1 MTIPLERYQKQ
12 LDVLRAELKKLAKQK
27 SLLGWLRFITLVSAF
42 LALWKLWPLG
52 LFIAVTAFL
61 LLTGLFLFILS
72 KDLRNN
78 TSIENNNR
86 LQQIIRTEID
96 ILNHHFTHLPDGSKY
111 KPEAHAYAND
121 LDIFG
126 RASLYQYINRTC
138 SEQGNKLFADWLLE
152 PATKEVLRQ
161 RQLAVKEL
169 ASEMNWRQQ
178 LQSYGMSA
186 PVNLSTQQKIENWFG
201 QPEQFINKSGWQVL
215 RFLLPVISC
224 TTLILYMA
232 DVISAGNFYGLLII
246 FIAGSLGIS
255 KLVMPAYLQLNKIAR
270 ELESLSDSIKWI
282 EKKEFNS
289 TLLQELR
296 NKYNTGSRT
305 TSHAINKLKKI
316 LDLLDIRLNPLVFL
330 PLNTFLF
337 WDLQQVFA
345 MERWKKENRPNA
357 ANWFTALAEI
367 EALSSLGNLYFNHPD
382 FTFPVLSEKEAVFTA
397 DSIGHPLLQNEKR
410 VCNSF
415 STEGSSQIN
424 LVTGSNMAGK
434 STFLRTVGVNI
445 VLAMMGSPVL
455 ARSLTLSPMKV
466 LSSMRVSDNLEEST
480 STFYAEL
487 KKLKEVIDAVN
498 NGEKVF
504 FLLDEILRGTNSGD
518 RHTGSTALIK
528 QLIQHHGAGLIATH
542 DLELAKLAEE
552 FPVNIHNYHFD
563 VQVAH
568 EELYFDYKL
577 NRGICRSMNASV
589 LMKKIGIEL

>member
-12 LDVLRAELKKLAKQK
+12 LDVLRDELKKLAKQK

-96 ILNHHFTHLPDGSKY
+96 ILNHHFTQLPDGSKY

-330 PLNTFLF
+330 PLNTFLL

-504 FLLDEILRGTNSGD
+504 F
-518 RHTGSTALIK
+518 
-528 QLIQHHGAGLIATH
+528 
-542 DLELAKLAEE
+542 
-552 FPVNIHNYHFD
+552 FW
-563 VQVAH
+563 
-568 EELYFDYKL
+568 
-577 NRGICRSMNASV
+577 
-589 LMKKIGIEL
+589 MKF